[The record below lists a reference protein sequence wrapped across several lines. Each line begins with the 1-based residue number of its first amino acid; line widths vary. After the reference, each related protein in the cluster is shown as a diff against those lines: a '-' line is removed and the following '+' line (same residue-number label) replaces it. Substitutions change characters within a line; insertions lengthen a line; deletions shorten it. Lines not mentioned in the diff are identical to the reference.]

1 MRFDSYLLTE
11 NRKKKLTEDDFFD
24 ILKSKCSNA
33 IKNDNVSIY
42 RGMKGIDNFY
52 HIRGLD
58 SEIERMSANA
68 HFNVYNLLFSNLQSW
83 SNFPKRSKSIIC
95 STAYG
100 AASAYGHSVYKIFPF
115 DDTKIGVSP
124 ESDIWY
130 TFPQYGTIEL
140 FNEGFRKL
148 IESFLDYNF
157 INNIKSYNELL
168 KLCNEIDKVKINYLK
183 NKEPEKC
190 MKN

>member
-1 MRFDSYLLTE
+1 MV
-11 NRKKKLTEDDFFD
+11 K
-24 ILKSKCSNA
+24 
-33 IKNDNVSIY
+33 
-42 RGMKGIDNFY
+42 
-52 HIRGLD
+52 
-58 SEIERMSANA
+58 
-68 HFNVYNLLFSNLQSW
+68 
-83 SNFPKRSKSIIC
+83 FPKRSKSIIC

-183 NKEPEKC
+183 NKEPEK
-190 MKN
+190 MHEKLDGYILVILDDYKYLYSNIKLIDVFNKALNPLNNGFKIKYSKNRIDYNKEVWLDENCLAISNYLFKSIDFRNEFDKRIKS